1 MKGNDIM
8 PQNPTILVLNRN
20 QRNLDILDQIL
31 GAEGYEVVGSS
42 DLEALDCEIQARKQS
57 ISLVLM
63 DITGFNHSVWDSCE
77 CLRRE
82 DIPFLV
88 LSPHHNSAVEQQGL
102 VNGAKG
108 VIVKPLAVKQLLQ
121 LIESLIQN

>member
-1 MKGNDIM
+1 MTRNDKM
-8 PQNPTILVLNRN
+8 PKNPTILVLNRN
-20 QRNLDILDQIL
+20 QRNLGILNQIL

-82 DIPFLV
+82 NIPFLV
-88 LSPHHNSAVEQQGL
+88 LSPQHHHAVEKQGL
-102 VNGAKG
+102 IYGAKG
-108 VIVKPLAVKQLLQ
+108 VIVKPLAVKELLH
-121 LIESLIQN
+121 LIETLIQD